1 MRGWSF
7 PSNQKEGKKPTF
19 MSGFSISTKLVQMNQ
34 NLSFFEEQVQF
45 ETDCLEFQGKSPRD
59 LNLSDISDQSSSMGG
74 MAAWAGAESSLKSES
89 LIALTSILKH
99 GIATDNRSGGDCTR
113 RKENLISE
121 TTMFSSLP
129 QSMLGA
135 AEVSDPEAPGLELS
149 SGRVHQ
155 QVNGDGVVLQVV
167 LQEENPKWP
176 QIKGRAVSALFWLL
190 KKMSKSDNR
199 RQL

>member
-7 PSNQKEGKKPTF
+7 PSNQKEGKKPTYT
-19 MSGFSISTKLVQMNQ
+19 SGVSISTMLVQMNQ

-45 ETDCLEFQGKSPRD
+45 ETDCLEFQGKSPRG
-59 LNLSDISDQSSSMGG
+59 LNLSDISDQSSSIGG
-74 MAAWAGAESSLKSES
+74 MAAWAGAESLLQSES

-99 GIATDNRSGGDCTR
+99 GIATDTDNRSGGDCTR

-121 TTMFSSLP
+121 TMMFSSLP

-135 AEVSDPEAPGLELS
+135 QSDPEAQGLELS

-155 QVNGDGVVLQVV
+155 QVNGDDVV

-190 KKMSKSDNR
+190 KKMSKSENR
-199 RQL
+199 CQP